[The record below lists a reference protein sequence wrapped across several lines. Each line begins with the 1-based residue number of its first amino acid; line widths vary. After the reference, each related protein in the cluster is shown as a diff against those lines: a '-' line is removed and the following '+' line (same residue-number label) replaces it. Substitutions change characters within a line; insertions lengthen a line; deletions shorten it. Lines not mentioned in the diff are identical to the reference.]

1 MQFTLIFSSLVLFEA
16 MLDSVI
22 VARDRY
28 LKPDGVM
35 APSHMRILLGA
46 ASNQDWWNEKVG
58 FWDDIYGFT
67 MSGMSKDIH
76 KSAHVESFD
85 QSSLI
90 SNSVGLLD
98 INTKKQKAKAL
109 NFKSQFSL
117 TIDSDHTM
125 HGFLGWFDTFFTDS
139 TSDQTPDQCNSQD
152 PPSIKTLLADAGAEH
167 KDVSFTTGPHGT
179 ETHWKQTFFA
189 FQKPIEVKQGDKITG
204 VFISNKSERGLEMEV
219 IWKHNDKE
227 ETKALYK
234 LN

>member
-1 MQFTLIFSSLVLFEA
+1 

-46 ASNQDWWNEKVG
+46 VSNSDWWNEKVG

-67 MSGMSKDIH
+67 MSGMSKNIH

-85 QSSLI
+85 QSTLI
-90 SNSVGLLD
+90 SNSVGILD
-98 INTKKQKAKAL
+98 INNKSQRAKAL
-109 NFKSQFSL
+109 NFKSQFNL
-117 TIDSDHTM
+117 IIEKDQTM

-139 TSDQTPDQCNSQD
+139 KSAETPKECNSQD
-152 PPSIKTLLADAGAEH
+152 PPSINLLLDDAGAEY

-189 FQKPIEVKQGDKITG
+189 FSKPLDVKKGDRISG

-219 IWKHNDKE
+219 IWRLNDKE
-227 ETKALYK
+227 DVKSNYK